1 MHISAIDLFCG
12 AGGLTNGL
20 ERAGISV
27 EAGID
32 IDPDSEFPYE
42 QNNDAEFVL
51 EDIGELA
58 RKEPERVTEYFDS
71 DADATLLAGCAPCQ
85 PFSPLTHGSDS
96 SEHSKYGMLRAFLR
110 IVKESEPDFVV
121 MENVFEVRHA
131 DIYDEFIKGLDELGY
146 NLNPESDRRVY
157 CPEYDIPQTRRRW
170 VVLAS
175 RKGRI
180 DLGSA
185 LNPEPADY
193 PTVKDRIDHLV
204 PLEAGETF
212 QEDPL
217 HTARSLSETNLK
229 RIRHSRPGGSWRDWP
244 EELQLDCHKKASGQ
258 TYEAVYGRM
267 VADEPAPTIT
277 TQFYNLGSG
286 RFGHYDTDQD
296 RALSLREGAMI
307 QTFPEDYRFAD
318 DLEKVEVTKVGRLI
332 GNAVP
337 PRLGEVIGD
346 RVCEFLT
353 WMDRQAT
360 ITDFSPSESI

>member
-32 IDPDSEFPYE
+32 IDPDCEFPYE
-42 QNNDAEFVL
+42 QNNEAEFVL
-51 EDIGELA
+51 EDVGELA
-58 RKEPERVTEYFDS
+58 RKEPEKVADYFDPE
-71 DADATLLAGCAPCQ
+71 ADATLLAGCAPCQ

-96 SEHSKYGMLRAFLR
+96 SEHSKYGMLRAFLE
-110 IVKESEPDFVV
+110 IVGETEPDIVA

-131 DIYDEFIKGLDELGY
+131 DVYDEFIDGLDDLGY
-146 NLNPESDRRVY
+146 NLNPENDRRVY
-157 CPEYDIPQTRRRW
+157 CPEHDIPQTRRRW

-175 RKGRI
+175 RNGRI
-180 DLGSA
+180 DLGEP
-185 LNPEPADY
+185 LRPEPEEY
-193 PTVKDRIDHLV
+193 PTVKNRIDHLE
-204 PLEAGETF
+204 PLEAGETS
-212 QEDPL
+212 ENDPL
-217 HTARSLSETNLK
+217 HTARALSEKNLE
-229 RIRHSRPGGSWRDWP
+229 RIRHSEPGGSWRDWP
-244 EELQLDCHKKASGQ
+244 ERLQLDCHKKASGQ

-318 DLEKVEVTKVGRLI
+318 DLEAVGITKVGRLI

-337 PRLGEVIGD
+337 PKLGEVVGD
-346 RVCEFLT
+346 RVEEFLRG
-353 WMDRQAT
+353 MDRQAT
-360 ITDFSPSESI
+360 ITDY

>member
-32 IDPDSEFPYE
+32 IDPDCEYPYG
-42 QNNDAEFVL
+42 QNNDAEFLL

-58 RKEPERVTEYFDS
+58 RDEPERVAEYFDTE
-71 DADATLLAGCAPCQ
+71 ADATLLAGCAPCQ

-96 SEHSKYGMLRAFLR
+96 SEHSKYGMLEAFLEL
-110 IVKESEPDFVV
+110 VKEIDPDFVV

-131 DIYDEFIKGLDELGY
+131 DVYNEFIEELDELGY
-146 NLNPESDRRVY
+146 NLNPENDRRVY

-175 RKGRI
+175 KGGCM
-180 DLGSA
+180 DLGA
-185 LNPEPADY
+185 PLNPNPKSY
-193 PTVKDRIDHLV
+193 PTVKDRIGHLE
-204 PLEAGETF
+204 PLKAGETS
-212 QEDPL
+212 ESDPL
-217 HTARSLSETNLK
+217 HSARELSETNLK
-229 RIRHSRPGGSWRDWP
+229 RIRNSEPGGSWQDWP
-244 EELQLDCHKKASGQ
+244 EELILECHKKVSGQ
-258 TYEAVYGRM
+258 SYESVYGRM

-296 RALSLREGAMI
+296 RALSLREGAML
-307 QTFPEDYRFAD
+307 QTFPEDYSFAED
-318 DLEKVEVTKVGRLI
+318 PEEVGITKIGRLI

-337 PRLGEVIGD
+337 PKLGEVIGD
-346 RVCEFLT
+346 RVGEFLT
-353 WMDRQAT
+353 GIDKQAM
-360 ITDFSPSESI
+360 ISEY